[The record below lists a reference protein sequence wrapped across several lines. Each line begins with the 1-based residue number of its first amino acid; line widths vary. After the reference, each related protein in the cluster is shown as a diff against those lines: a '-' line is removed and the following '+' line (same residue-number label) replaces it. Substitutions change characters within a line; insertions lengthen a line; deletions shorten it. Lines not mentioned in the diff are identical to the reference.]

1 MTASSDPSP
10 TLPDGTRLGRAA
22 LVVADRTATVDF
34 YRDTVGLRVVERA
47 DRTTTLGTE
56 GTALLVVREDST
68 VASRDERAAGLYH
81 TAFRVPSRAALAAAL
96 ERLRDGWTLEGASDH
111 GISEALYCTDPAGN
125 GVEIYRDRPR
135 AAWPRADDGT
145 IRADGA
151 PLDLDAL
158 AAAGDAGPAP
168 TGPQLVP
175 DGTTIGH
182 VHLEV
187 SSLEAARS
195 FYADRLGFDVTMT
208 GVPGALFF
216 AAGDYHHHVGTNTWN
231 RRSEPAGGRGLA
243 WFELLVPGE
252 GALEAVRE
260 RLLEA
265 DVSITDRGDGF
276 EVIDP
281 DGTAVRLRPGTD
293 SSH

>member
-10 TLPDGTRLGRAA
+10 TLPDGTRLGQVA
-22 LVVADRTATVDF
+22 LTVADRGATVDF
-34 YRDTVGLRVVERA
+34 YRDVVGLRVLERT

-56 GTALLVVREDST
+56 GTALLVVREDPT
-68 VASRDERAAGLYH
+68 AEPRDERAAGLYH
-81 TAFRVPSRAALAAAL
+81 TAVRVPSRTALAAAL

-135 AAWPRADDGT
+135 EAWPRADDGS
-145 IRADGA
+145 IRADGK
-151 PLDLDAL
+151 PLDLDDL
-158 AAAGDAGPAP
+158 AAAAEADPA
-168 TGPQLVP
+168 GPQLVP

-195 FYADRLGFDVTMT
+195 FYADRLGFDVTMA
-208 GVPGALFF
+208 GPPGALFL
-216 AAGDYHHHVGTNTWN
+216 AAGGYHHHVGTNVWN

-243 WFELLVPGE
+243 WVELLVPDE

-260 RLLEA
+260 RLLAA
-265 DVSITDRGDGF
+265 DAPITDRGGGF
-276 EVIDP
+276 AVTDP
-281 DGTAVRLRPGTD
+281 DGIAIRLRAAE
-293 SSH
+293 